1 MRITRTGTLVMTAIA
16 AALYIFLEWAFG
28 RAGVFSLDGPWF
40 SFTSGE
46 DKAIAD
52 GVFWTWLMLA
62 LIVAGG
68 LWQWSRTPEDGI
80 QISAGMSDAGEG
92 QIHDPKWWRLL
103 VGNVYL
109 SLLWLPI
116 RFFVGREWLAAGE
129 HKVRSDAWMDGG
141 AALVSGNPEA
151 PGFWESRVAVPPDVP
166 RAAIHENYAWYRE
179 FLQYLID
186 NEWAS
191 FFGKLI
197 AVGEVMVGLGL
208 LFGALVG
215 IAAFFGT
222 VMNMSFMLAG
232 TASTNPVMFG
242 LTVFVIL
249 GWKVAGWFGLDR
261 WILPALGT
269 PWQAGRIFGG
279 TSRLEPQTTSWT
291 PPQKYA

>member
-1 MRITRTGTLVMTAIA
+1 M
-16 AALYIFLEWAFG
+16 
-28 RAGVFSLDGPWF
+28 
-40 SFTSGE
+40 
-46 DKAIAD
+46 
-52 GVFWTWLMLA
+52 
-62 LIVAGG
+62 
-68 LWQWSRTPEDGI
+68 
-80 QISAGMSDAGEG
+80 
-92 QIHDPKWWRLL
+92 
-103 VGNVYL
+103 
-109 SLLWLPI
+109 
-116 RFFVGREWLAAGE
+116 
-129 HKVRSDAWMDGG
+129 
-141 AALVSGNPEA
+141 
-151 PGFWESRVAVPPDVP
+151 PPDVP

-242 LTVFVIL
+242 LTVFIIL

-269 PWQAGRIFGG
+269 PWQAGRLLGG
-279 TSRLEPQTTSWT
+279 TARLERQTTTGT
-291 PPQKYA
+291 PPHKYA